1 MRKDLIKTQLMV
13 REQKVDV
20 IVLEK
25 GEYISLTV

>member
-1 MRKDLIKTQLMV
+1 MKKDLIKTQLMV